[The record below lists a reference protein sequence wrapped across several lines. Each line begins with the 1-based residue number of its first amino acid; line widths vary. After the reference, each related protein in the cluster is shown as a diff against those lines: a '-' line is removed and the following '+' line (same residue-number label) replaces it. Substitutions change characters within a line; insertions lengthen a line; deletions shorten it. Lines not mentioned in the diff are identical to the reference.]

1 MRENNSQSDGLGG
14 HSGID
19 RRSILKTGGVS
30 LGAFSLAGCLGSLTG
45 GDGGSDVEETD
56 EVQSVMEE
64 LPDYYPDDYWQ
75 TLAEAQQNEGK
86 MKMYTSQFGSFSES
100 VVEGFNETVPFVDV
114 EIVNLPTAK
123 VYQRFSSEASQD
135 VWEPDVVHTYD
146 APAFSQMNQQDLL
159 MNYESPEKEHFDD
172 MWKSD
177 DGTIL
182 APNYN
187 PYANAWN
194 PSEMD
199 SEPPNS
205 LEALA
210 NAVDSD
216 TSAWDGNFAMYDGQ
230 LSTSMWQ
237 TMLQWQEVYGE
248 ETMTQHLETL
258 GEANPKTFWSTSTMG
273 EWVATGEVQY
283 GIGLAQFILDA
294 YVRPDYG
301 EEQLEWQPADD
312 IISNIFL
319 GGYNIVKEPTNPAS
333 AKVFFDWYNSPTGQ
347 IYLANEWNLV
357 ASHAEVSA
365 SDIESE
371 FADFGPMV
379 HENIAS
385 NTPFVWGYDKLSKSG
400 GDKVDLQELWYT
412 TFVGGG

>member
-1 MRENNSQSDGLGG
+1 
-14 HSGID
+14 
-19 RRSILKTGGVS
+19 
-30 LGAFSLAGCLGSLTG
+30 
-45 GDGGSDVEETD
+45 
-56 EVQSVMEE
+56 
-64 LPDYYPDDYWQ
+64 
-75 TLAEAQQNEGK
+75 
-86 MKMYTSQFGSFSES
+86 
-100 VVEGFNETVPFVDV
+100 
-114 EIVNLPTAK
+114 
-123 VYQRFSSEASQD
+123 
-135 VWEPDVVHTYD
+135 
-146 APAFSQMNQQDLL
+146 
-159 MNYESPEKEHFDD
+159 
-172 MWKSD
+172 
-177 DGTIL
+177 
-182 APNYN
+182 
-187 PYANAWN
+187 
-194 PSEMD
+194 
-199 SEPPNS
+199 
-205 LEALA
+205 
-210 NAVDSD
+210 
-216 TSAWDGNFAMYDGQ
+216 
-230 LSTSMWQ
+230 MWQ